1 MTRRSLLT
9 GLAALCAAGCAG
21 ASGTGGGGT
30 GATGPTTTTTS
41 EDFRVEVTPGVDR
54 KGRPTAWGYVYGR
67 ARGRPRLRLETL
79 DAAGKPIANQLVYVD
94 EDLNAGRAYFEARPN
109 TVGPAYRATVES
121 VISTFNGAP

>member
-21 ASGTGGGGT
+21 ASGTGGGT

-67 ARGRPRLRLETL
+67 ARGRPRLRMETL
-79 DAAGKPIANQLVYVD
+79 DASGKPIANQLVYVD
-94 EDLNAGRAYFEARPN
+94 EDLHAGRAYFEIRPN
-109 TVGPAYRATVES
+109 TPGPAYRATVES